1 MSTEDKKEYFKSKA
15 RQKVFEKSSE
25 HLQEKAKDTDNNLT
39 AKVFEKASEVMA
51 DKAADEKDKQK
62 TLGTDETAP
71 ASEPKR
77 KWRLRFER

>member
-25 HLQEKAKDTDNNLT
+25 ELQEKAKDTDNKLT
-39 AKVFEKASEVMA
+39 AKVIERASEVMA
-51 DKAADEKDKQK
+51 DKAADEEDKQK